1 MKPVLYS
8 VMFLLLS
15 VVVVVT
21 AGCLSPGGGDGE
33 ETISGTGVVTY
44 IDLEGGFYGVVSD
57 DGEKYD
63 PINLGAEFQV
73 DGLRVSFEVKIRE
86 DMVSTH
92 MWGTLV
98 EIVKIEKLK

>member
-1 MKPVLYS
+1 MRQVLYS

-15 VVVVVT
+15 VVVVAT
-21 AGCLSPGGGDGE
+21 AGCLGQGVGDGG
-33 ETISGTGVVTY
+33 ETISGTGVVRY
-44 IDLEGGFYGVVSD
+44 IDLEGGFYGIDAD

-98 EIVKIEKLK
+98 EIVKIEKL